1 MGFWL
6 AVWRRGDVAGI
17 RSQPECQAIRPLH
30 PAPPLFGARDWVV
43 GLDPSARRQID
54 IRHRAV
60 SDQVVQHVADMTLDL
75 LAAWRRPPSAEHL
88 IDEAQRRSG
97 LSDFGDIP
105 FASPLRMLLGACAE
119 EAELSLFGGAAI
131 RWDTIRF
138 LGNLLRLRDEEK
150 RRPEILDQPIE
161 APLVIAGLPRSGT
174 TFLHRLLIEDAANI
188 VPRVWQLIH
197 PYPGRGADRRRQRVA
212 RQLKMFQ
219 MVAPQFRQLHPIEAS
234 SPQECSEITAHIFAS
249 LRFDTTYRIP
259 GYRRWLDTT
268 GHFDAYRFHKRFLQ
282 HLQNQAGHSA
292 RWVLKCPDHIFALG
306 ALRSVYP
313 DANLVFVHRD
323 PVAVLASVA
332 RLTEVLR
339 RPFNRRV
346 DRLVVGREDSDRWL
360 TAAQLMVAA
369 ADQTPPAP
377 PIFHIRYPDL
387 VGDPAG
393 TVAALYRHFDRA
405 LSPEVAAR
413 IRYRV
418 AANPNGGY
426 GRRRARL
433 EDYGL
438 DPAHERE
445 RYARYMARFAI
456 SPEPGRTSPR
466 PVRPGPRRESAAAP

>member
-1 MGFWL
+1 
-6 AVWRRGDVAGI
+6 
-17 RSQPECQAIRPLH
+17 
-30 PAPPLFGARDWVV
+30 
-43 GLDPSARRQID
+43 
-54 IRHRAV
+54 
-60 SDQVVQHVADMTLDL
+60 MTPDL
-75 LAAWRRPPSAEHL
+75 LAGWRRPPSAEHL
-88 IDEAQRRSG
+88 VDQARHRSG
-97 LSDFGDIP
+97 LDDFGDIP
-105 FASPLRMLLGACAE
+105 FEHPLRMLLEACAG

-150 RRPEILDQPIE
+150 RAPEILDQKIE

-174 TFLHRLLIEDAANI
+174 TFLHGLLIEDSANI

-197 PYPGRGADRRRQRVA
+197 PYPDRGARGADRRRQRVT

-219 MVAPQFRQLHPIEAS
+219 MLAPQFRRLHPIEAS

-259 GYRRWLDTT
+259 RYRQWLDGT

-282 HLQNQAGHSA
+282 HLQHQAGRPA

-360 TAAQLMVAA
+360 TAAELMIDA
-369 ADQTPPAP
+369 ADGTPLAP
-377 PIFHIRYPDL
+377 PIFHVRYPDL

-393 TVAALYRHFDRA
+393 TVAALYRHFGA
-405 LSPEVAAR
+405 VLSPDAAAR
-413 IRYRV
+413 IRRRV

-438 DPAHERE
+438 DPVRERQ

-456 SPEPGRTSPR
+456 SPEQSRTPPPR
-466 PVRPGPRRESAAAP
+466 PVPSGSRPEPAAAP